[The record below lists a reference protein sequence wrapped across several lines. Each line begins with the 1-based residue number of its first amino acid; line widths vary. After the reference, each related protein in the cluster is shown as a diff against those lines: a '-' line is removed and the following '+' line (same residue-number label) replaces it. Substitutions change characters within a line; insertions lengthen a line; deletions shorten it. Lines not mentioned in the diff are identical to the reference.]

1 MEKKHKAQEKLKRR
15 LRRKNSPSE
24 ISPPAIDDAA
34 PDLADD
40 ET

>member
-24 ISPPAIDDAA
+24 IIPPV
-34 PDLADD
+34 PDEAELDITDD